1 MFNISSGHKINSP
14 TWDAPQSLRLATPAH
29 SLVEKKTTQ
38 DTELAGTFIPKGSL
52 VKVNLVGLH
61 YNPYLWNEP
70 TKFNPD
76 RFEDG
81 GELDSRTSNFSYLPF
96 GGGSRQCI
104 GINFSLTEQRIAL
117 SLILRKYE
125 LSVPESSIHK
135 DELKFS
141 SNMFFNTALEV
152 KLNFKPRY

>member
-1 MFNISSGHKINSP
+1 M
-14 TWDAPQSLRLATPAH
+14 RLAAPAH
-29 SLVEKKTTQ
+29 SLVEKRTTQ

-52 VKVNLVGLH
+52 VKVNILGLH
-61 YNPYLWNEP
+61 YNPNLWVEP

-81 GELDSRTSNFSYLPF
+81 GELDSRASNFTYLPF

-104 GINFSLTEQRIAL
+104 GMNFSLTEQRIAL
-117 SLILRKYE
+117 SLILRRYE
-125 LSVPESSIHK
+125 LGVPANSIHK

-152 KLNFKPRY
+152 KLDFKRRY